1 MSLRHLVDLV
11 IVDVRRDR
19 NVVTI
24 EAAVAA
30 GSGSCP
36 RCGSDSVRVHSW
48 YWRQLAD
55 VSIAGSAVVL
65 RLRFVGSSVRIPV
78 VRQGLSLSR
87 LLV

>member
-1 MSLRHLVDLV
+1 M
-11 IVDVRRDR
+11 
-19 NVVTI
+19 
-24 EAAVAA
+24 
-30 GSGSCP
+30 
-36 RCGSDSVRVHSW
+36 HSW